1 MSRRGWILFL
11 ALSVMWGLPYFFIK
25 VAVEDLSAPMVVFT
39 RCALAAALL
48 IPVAA
53 ARGALR
59 PLRPFVGWIVVFAV
73 IEMAIPFLMIS
84 WAEAQITSSLA
95 ALIVA
100 GVPLVTAVLSRSLG
114 LDPGFTGW
122 RVVGLVVGLT
132 GVAALVGL
140 DVRGGQW
147 LAVAAMA
154 VAVLGYSFGPIIASV
169 KLAAAPNV
177 GVVAVAFTVAAL
189 VMAPFAWL
197 QRPVAPVGAS
207 AWWSVVLLGVVCSA
221 AAFLVFFA
229 AIDEIGPARTTVNTY
244 LNPAVATVL
253 GVALLA
259 EPVTLGILIGFPL
272 VILGS
277 VLATRRGPVMEAEP
291 HP

>member
-1 MSRRGWILFL
+1 MTKRGWVLFL
-11 ALSVMWGLPYFFIK
+11 SLSVMWGLPYFFIK
-25 VAVEDLSAPMVVFT
+25 VAVEDLSAPMIVFT
-39 RCALAAALL
+39 RCALGAALL

-59 PLRPFVGWIVVFAV
+59 PLRPHLRWIVVFAV

-84 WAEAQITSSLA
+84 WAEVQLTSSLA

-100 GVPLVTAVLSRSLG
+100 GVPLATAVLSRALG
-114 LDPGFTGW
+114 LDHGFTGW
-122 RVVGLVVGLT
+122 RVIGLFVGLA

-140 DVRGGQW
+140 DVSGGQW
-147 LAVAAMA
+147 IAVGAMV
-154 VAVLGYSFGPIIASV
+154 VAVLGYSLGPIIASV

-177 GVVAVAFTVAAL
+177 GVVAVAFTVVAAL
-189 VMAPFAWL
+189 MAPFAWL
-197 QRPVAPVGAS
+197 QRPIEPVSAS
-207 AWWSVVLLGVVCSA
+207 AWWSVALLGLVCSA
-221 AAFLVFFA
+221 MAFLVFFA

-253 GVALLA
+253 GVALLD

-277 VLATRRGPVMEAEP
+277 VLATRRGPVLEAEP

>member
-1 MSRRGWILFL
+1 MTKRGWVLFL
-11 ALSVMWGLPYFFIK
+11 SLSVMWGLPYFFIK
-25 VAVEDLSAPMVVFT
+25 VAVEDLSAPMIVFT
-39 RCALAAALL
+39 RCALGAALL

-59 PLRPFVGWIVVFAV
+59 PLRPHLRWIVVFAV

-84 WAEAQITSSLA
+84 WAEVQLTSSLA

-100 GVPLVTAVLSRSLG
+100 GVPLATAVLSRALG
-114 LDPGFTGW
+114 LDHGFTGW
-122 RVVGLVVGLT
+122 RVIGLFVGLA

-140 DVRGGQW
+140 DVSGGQW
-147 LAVAAMA
+147 IAVGAMV
-154 VAVLGYSFGPIIASV
+154 VAVLGYSLGPIIASV

-177 GVVAVAFTVAAL
+177 GVVAVAFTVVAAL
-189 VMAPFAWL
+189 MAPFAWL
-197 QRPVAPVGAS
+197 QRPIEPVSAS
-207 AWWSVVLLGVVCSA
+207 AWWSVALLGLVCSA
-221 AAFLVFFA
+221 MAFLVFFA

-277 VLATRRGPVMEAEP
+277 VLATRRGPVLEAEP

>member
-1 MSRRGWILFL
+1 MTRRGWILFL
-11 ALSVMWGLPYFFIK
+11 SLSVLWGLPYFFIK
-25 VAVEDLSAPMVVFT
+25 VAVEDLSAPMIVFT
-39 RCALAAALL
+39 RCVLAAALL
-48 IPVAA
+48 LPVAA
-53 ARGALR
+53 ARGALG
-59 PLRPFVGWIVVFAV
+59 PLRPFVGWIAVFAV

-100 GVPLVTAVLSRSLG
+100 GVPLATALLSRAFG
-114 LDPGFTGW
+114 LDHGFTGW
-122 RVVGLVVGLT
+122 RVVGLFVGLT

-154 VAVLGYSFGPIIASV
+154 LAVLGYSLGPIIASV
-169 KLAAAPNV
+169 KLADAPNV
-177 GVVAVAFTVAAL
+177 GVVAMAFTVAAV
-189 VMAPFAWL
+189 VMAPFAWV
-197 QRPVAPVGAS
+197 QRPVEPVS
-207 AWWSVVLLGVVCSA
+207 SQVWWSVALLGILCSA
-221 AAFLVFFA
+221 VAFLVFFA

-272 VILGS
+272 VIVGS
-277 VLATRRGPVMEAEP
+277 VLATRRGPVLEAEP

>member
-1 MSRRGWILFL
+1 MTKRGWALFL
-11 ALSVMWGLPYFFIK
+11 SLSVMWGLPYFFIK
-25 VAVEDLSAPMVVFT
+25 VAVEDLSAPMIVFT
-39 RCALAAALL
+39 RCALGAALL

-59 PLRPFVGWIVVFAV
+59 PLRPHLRWIVVFAV

-84 WAEAQITSSLA
+84 WAEVQLTSSLA

-100 GVPLVTAVLSRSLG
+100 GVPLATAVLSRALG
-114 LDPGFTGW
+114 LDHGFTGW
-122 RVVGLVVGLT
+122 RVIGLFVGLA

-140 DVRGGQW
+140 DVSGGQW
-147 LAVAAMA
+147 IAVGAMV
-154 VAVLGYSFGPIIASV
+154 VAVLGYSLGPIIASV

-177 GVVAVAFTVAAL
+177 GVVAVAFTVVAAL
-189 VMAPFAWL
+189 MAPFAWL
-197 QRPVAPVGAS
+197 QRPIEPVSAS
-207 AWWSVVLLGVVCSA
+207 AWWSVALLGLVCSA
-221 AAFLVFFA
+221 MAFLVFFA

-277 VLATRRGPVMEAEP
+277 VLATRRGPVLEAEP